1 MTRRGFLKLLFLLLV
16 LLLIEPLRVSKTLH
30 PRRGNLYDFTP
41 RPKGR
46 VLKFL
51 PPAGEVVRHRG
62 NRKRLDETPLHRLD
76 RV

>member
-1 MTRRGFLKLLFLLLV
+1 MTRRGFLKLLSLLLV
-16 LLLIEPLRVSKTLH
+16 LPLIEPLRVSEALH
-30 PRRGNLYDFTP
+30 PRRGDLYDFTP

-62 NRKRLDETPLHRLD
+62 TRKGLDETRLHRVE